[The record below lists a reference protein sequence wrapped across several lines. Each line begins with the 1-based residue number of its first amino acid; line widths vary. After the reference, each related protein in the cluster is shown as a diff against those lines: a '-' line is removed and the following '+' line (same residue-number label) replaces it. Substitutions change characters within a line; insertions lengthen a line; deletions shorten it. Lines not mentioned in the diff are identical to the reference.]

1 MLYAVDMVRC
11 IDIYFV
17 YCSTQME
24 KTHQTLAG
32 VLEPRVERVLLRYVH
47 RGAAS
52 PGCIYVRCGAASH
65 GCIYGIYTY
74 RCVFTAGSPP
84 AGAYTC
90 SPLGAASL
98 AGAWCV

>member
-1 MLYAVDMVRC
+1 MYTKYATLYVVDMFRC

-17 YCSTQME
+17 YCRTQME

-32 VLEPRVERVLLRYVH
+32 VLEHVLLRCVH

-65 GCIYGIYTY
+65 GCIYGIYAY
-74 RCVFTAGSPP
+74 RCMFAVGSPP

-98 AGAWCV
+98 AGA